1 MKEILLVDDDSNF
14 RSVLKYQIS
23 KMGFGVDEVNDGKS
37 AVERC
42 QQHTY
47 SLIVA
52 DVNIPVM
59 QGLSFLQQI
68 RRHKPQIPI
77 IVLSV
82 FSSMENVAA
91 ALRYGAN
98 DFLEKPCDVTTLQE
112 RIERWIT

>member
-1 MKEILLVDDDSNF
+1 MKDILLVDDDSNF
-14 RSVLKYQIS
+14 RSVLKYQIL
-23 KMGFGVDEVNDGKS
+23 KMGFRVDEVSDGKS

-47 SLIVA
+47 SLLFA
-52 DVNIPVM
+52 DVNIPAM
-59 QGLSFLQQI
+59 KSLSFLQRI
-68 RRHKPQIPI
+68 RRHQPQVSI
-77 IVLSV
+77 IVLSA
-82 FSSMENVAA
+82 FSSVENVAA

>member
-1 MKEILLVDDDSNF
+1 MKDILLVDDDSNF
-14 RSVLKYQIS
+14 RSVLKYQLS
-23 KMGFGVDEVNDGKS
+23 KMGFGVDEVYDGKS

-47 SLIVA
+47 SLILA
-52 DVNIPVM
+52 DVNIPAM
-59 QGLSFLQQI
+59 KSLSFLQRI
-68 RRHKPQIPI
+68 RRHTPQIPI
-77 IVLSV
+77 IVLSA
-82 FSSMENVAA
+82 FSSVENVAT